1 MMSNDIR
8 TQSSLGSNWIKI
20 TQENM
25 KMTDLTLAKVI
36 KVYYEYQTVEL
47 KTLYGNTNLGLGNGT
62 NGQFSAPFPKSY
74 TAYTPENEVYGEI
87 PTIVPGQ
94 LVLVGF
100 IGGNHNNPI
109 VINTYGVNELNKQ
122 LTRTPLI
129 SGDMRNDRNYK
140 LNSASFKVHPSL
152 NYEYHDGEGNISKSW
167 NGNTFLSITSDDTN
181 LDTAT
186 DIGLGTLF
194 TDLSTSYYTD
204 GSLIE
209 SRIKRSPTM
218 LFKHQGFY
226 DMFGNPDNHVTMFY
240 LDSDGTYRRSIVN
253 ETESFRQ
260 TLVQDHMGTYRI
272 RTDYNSLDLDQGT
285 EFIEF
290 GIDSMAQEFFINNN
304 KFQFLL
310 DNNGLFVNGKPLL
323 QDVDN
328 DIKATQER
336 LDSLNKSLTEIEKNV
351 QDTVNST
358 LNDFIEKSNKAIEDA
373 NSAMESVSNFE
384 QKIQSVSRKADSSI
398 TKQDN
403 FVRDVYTPFS
413 TKVDSFMTNVE
424 PKITNL
430 TDVQIPSINANLK
443 NKANKS
449 DLDNKA
455 DKSELDSKADKS
467 ELQEKAD
474 QTTVNGLSTN
484 ITNLTDKVNNL
495 TTSNSSNKDYTPV
508 FKRNSTVIY
517 KGVEYQKNEP
527 IYDYGGVRVS
537 STESLEIPVNFDYQ
551 QGTIQF
557 EFIPLDTNLGT
568 VLSLDTTV
576 LTVSV
581 TSSHKINV
589 TLAGTTLESL
599 DTVSIGSVAKVAIKW
614 STYSSLASVFLNGVF
629 IGNIEYDSTTSFG
642 SKVYFNKSYSSFI
655 RNIKLTDK
663 FLSDYEI
670 QGVI

>member
-1 MMSNDIR
+1 MTSNDIR

-74 TAYTPENEVYGEI
+74 TAYTPENEVYGET

-109 VINTYGVNELNKQ
+109 VINTYGINELNKQ

-226 DMFGNPDNHVTMFY
+226 DMFGNPDNHITMFY

-260 TLVQDHMGTYRI
+260 TLVQDHMGTYRV

-304 KFQFLL
+304 KYQFLL
-310 DNNGLFVNGKPLL
+310 DSTGLFVNGKPLL
-323 QDVDN
+323 QDVDS

-351 QDTVNST
+351 KDTVDST
-358 LNDFIEKSNKAIEDA
+358 LNNFIEKSNKAIEDA
-373 NSAMESVSNFE
+373 NNAMQSVSDFE

-413 TKVDSFMTNVE
+413 TKVDSFMTNIE

-430 TDVQIPSINANLK
+430 TDVQIPRINTSLD

-449 DLDNKA
+449 DLQD
-455 DKSELDSKADKS
+455 
-467 ELQEKAD
+467 KAD

-484 ITNLTDKVNNL
+484 ITNLTDRVNNL
-495 TTSNSSNKDYTPV
+495 ATNNSSNKDYTPV
-508 FKRNSTVIY
+508 FKRNSITTH

-527 IYDYGGVRVS
+527 IYDYGGIRVS
-537 STESLEIPVNFDYQ
+537 LTESLEIPVNFDYQ

-557 EFIPLDTNLGT
+557 EFIPLDSNSGT

-576 LTVSV
+576 LIVSV
-581 TSSHKINV
+581 TSSHKIKV
-589 TLAGTTLESL
+589 SLAGTTLESL
-599 DTVSIGSVAKVAIKW
+599 DTVSIGSVSKVAIKW

-629 IGNIEYDSTTSFG
+629 IGNIDYDSTTSFG

-655 RNIKLTDK
+655 RNIKFTDK